1 MKNIKNIKKF
11 KKLLILSVS
20 LFSAASAFVAG
31 SMFYSS
37 FSEKRAIDNLNENC
51 YDISFDLTSKK
62 AVVDGKETDISDLFS
77 LSEDKVNE
85 MIENDSF
92 ESFISSNLVGDISN
106 DKISGNQITLQNPY
120 STKSLIVQ
128 TENEK
133 ALKNNPTVKEIKKIN
148 TDLYIVKYDSSQDT
162 KNSFESLSDDESI
175 LHVMKDYKV
184 YAFDKSESFKIS
196 PAQVTAQSVPESSVA
211 WGVTTTGLGHYKK
224 ILDSDVLNDKQVR
237 VAVLDT
243 GINKTH
249 EAFTSKSSADRLDYT
264 YAYNYIEDNDDPV
277 DDKGHGTQAAGAI
290 VESTPDNVKIVPIR
304 IMDATGVGNVSTIL
318 DAIEN
323 VYQNVDIINLSLGTA
338 VSEFSS
344 SDLKTLESF
353 YKKIYDS
360 GTIVVCSAGNESS
373 AVCYPACSKYT
384 LAVSSLDSELNFS
397 SDFSNYG
404 DEIDFAMPGSMLKL
418 PNYSSDS
425 AYVYASGTSFSCPFL
440 SAAVADVLVD
450 SSISEEK
457 TFSNVLN
464 VLKENSVD
472 LGEEGKDPYYGYG
485 MVNFDSKMFS
495 TPYIYE
501 IYCPIDG
508 WVEESQILVK
518 AVSNKP
524 FKQYAITTE
533 NDLPQMWL
541 ELPSELQLTDLAAVF
556 AISQNETY
564 YVWLKNDSGYTS
576 EKITIENVDC
586 ESPQLLSYSTSKDGY
601 SLILEF
607 NATDNQSGIKT
618 AYLGYKKNSDED
630 FNIDEA
636 SFNSEKTLSV
646 AHRFSVPDINIS
658 YDVYIK
664 LVDTVGNESETIFTV
679 ENGGEVES
687 YNISVVNKTKEL
699 AYVTIGGLTSNV
711 ENDTFLASDDKVN
724 IVSELPCVV
733 VYTNDNGSHYVK
745 PTAIATNESDSYDYV
760 ITLTD
765 NTKVFVLLKG
775 DVDQNGKINV
785 LDDSMINRSKLS
797 SNNVLYSQLNSMS
810 EVLADLNGDGKINVL
825 DASLITRSSLSEN
838 NPLYLPISW

>member
-1 MKNIKNIKKF
+1 MRLINYRKILNKPLIISF
-11 KKLLILSVS
+11 SILSVIS
-20 LFSAASAFVAG
+20 LISISAMV
-31 SMFYSS
+31 YSS
-37 FSEKRAIDNLNENC
+37 FSQKRAIDNLNENC
-51 YDISFDLTSKK
+51 YDISFNLNTRK
-62 AVVDGKETDISDLFS
+62 AMVDGKETDISDLFS

-92 ESFISSNLVGDISN
+92 EFFVSSNLVGDITD

-128 TENEK
+128 TEDENV
-133 ALKNNPTVKEIKKIN
+133 LKSDPNVKEIKKIN
-148 TDLYIVKYDSSQDT
+148 EDLYIIKYDSAQDT
-162 KNSFESLSDDESI
+162 KKSFENLSGKDSVV
-175 LHVMKDYKV
+175 HVMKDYKV

-196 PAQVTAQSVPESSVA
+196 PVQATAQSVPEDLVS
-211 WGVTTTGLGHYKK
+211 WGVAATGLGHYKK

-243 GINKTH
+243 GINKSH
-249 EAFTSKSSADRLDYT
+249 EAFTSKSLADRLDYT

-277 DDKGHGTQAAGAI
+277 DDRGHGTQAAGVIA
-290 VESTPDNVKIVPIR
+290 ESTPDNVKIVPIR

-338 VSEFSS
+338 ISDFSS
-344 SDLKTLESF
+344 SDLKSLETF

-373 AVCYPACSKYT
+373 AVCYPACSQYT

-418 PNYSSDS
+418 PNYSSNN

-495 TPYIYE
+495 NPSIYE
-501 IYCPIDG
+501 ISCPIDG
-508 WVEESQILVK
+508 WTEESQILVK
-518 AVSNKP
+518 AVSSEP
-524 FKQYAITTE
+524 FKQYAITTK
-533 NDLPQMWL
+533 NSLPEEWL
-541 ELPSELQLTDLAAVF
+541 DLPSELQLTDLAAAFIIVE
-556 AISQNETY
+556 NNTY
-564 YVWLKNDSGYTS
+564 YVWLKNDRGYAS

-586 ESPQLLSYSTSKDGY
+586 EPPQLLSYSTSKNGD
-601 SLILEF
+601 SLILNF
-607 NATDNQSGIKT
+607 DASDSQSGIKK
-618 AYLGYKKNSDED
+618 AYLGYKKCSDED

-636 SFNSEKTLSV
+636 LFDSKKTLSV
-646 AHRFSVPDINIS
+646 SHNFSVSDINAS
-658 YDVYIK
+658 YNVYIK
-664 LVDTVGNESETIFTV
+664 LVDTVGNESENIFTV
-679 ENGGEVES
+679 ESGGNVES
-687 YNISVVNKTKEL
+687 YNVSVINKTKEL
-699 AYVTIGGLTSNV
+699 AYVTIGGLTSNADD
-711 ENDTFLASDDKVN
+711 DTFVTSDDQVN
-724 IVSELPCVV
+724 VVSEFPCVV

-745 PTAIATNESDSYDYV
+745 PTAIATNESDSHDYT
-760 ITLTD
+760 IDLTES
-765 NTKVFVLLKG
+765 TKIFVLLKG
-775 DVDQNGKINV
+775 DVDQNGKINI
-785 LDDSMINRSKLS
+785 LDASLINRSKLS
-797 SNNVLYSQLNSMS
+797 SNNALYSQLNSLS
-810 EVLADLNGDGKINVL
+810 EIIADLNGDGRINVL
-825 DASLITRSSLSEN
+825 DASLITRSSLSET
-838 NPLYLPISW
+838 NPLYLPLDW